1 MKVPTWGSGNVDTD
15 WQIAAEKIGN
25 QLQDIAP
32 HWLVIVGGID
42 YQLDLTGVLKKPV
55 NLKVPN
61 KLVYSGHFYG
71 FSWVFGV
78 WDLRSEDAF
87 RQKLFNDQLFVRGL
101 GNGVPFLLGEFGSNQ
116 PDIPWTFLMKILK

>member
-1 MKVPTWGSGNVDTD
+1 MKIPTWGSGNKDTD
-15 WQIAAEKIGN
+15 WQIAAENIGN
-25 QLQDIAP
+25 QIQDIAP
-32 HWLVIVGGID
+32 HWLIIVGGID

-55 NLKVPN
+55 NLKIQN

-101 GNGVPFLLGEFGSNQ
+101 GNGVPFLMG
-116 PDIPWTFLMKILK
+116 